1 MNCFLKVNS
10 SLKIGSG
17 HFIRCLN
24 LGLSLAKRGCKIYF
38 VSNELKNEHIRMLIT
53 MELPYFL
60 FDNPHNDISSEFL
73 QIREYAVSKGETEI
87 DWIVVDDYNSNNYWD
102 TAARQSCK
110 KLLVIEDLH
119 KNRRNCDLLLDMNYR
134 TKQTIMQLESEYSDS
149 KLLVGPKFAL
159 LDKRYSGL
167 CSKKLTRGND
177 QKERVLI
184 YFGSVDDYSLTL
196 RTYLALTKVYPELQ
210 ITTVIQKNNR
220 DINELSR
227 LTELN
232 SGNAKLFISPEF
244 LGDVMSTCTISI
256 GAGGISL
263 WERFSLGI
271 YSLTVATADNQVAP
285 LQELHEDK
293 LLRYLG
299 VANSFSEAALIEEFS
314 RVISPDFRNDDFLIN
329 STRLCDG
336 QGAERISEILIE
348 ASN

>member
-38 VSNELKNEHIRMLIT
+38 VSNELRNEHIHMLNT
-53 MELPYFL
+53 MELPFFV
-60 FDNPHNDISSEFL
+60 FDKPHDDVSSEFL
-73 QIREYAVSKGETEI
+73 QLREYAVSKGETEI

-102 TAARQSCK
+102 SAARQLCK

-119 KNRRNCDLLLDMNYR
+119 KNKRNCDFLLDMNYR
-134 TKQTIMQLESEYSDS
+134 TKRTLMQLESEYSDS

-159 LDKRYSGL
+159 LDKRYSDL

-184 YFGSVDDYSLTL
+184 YFGSIDDYSLTL
-196 RTYLALTKVYPELQ
+196 RTYLALTNVYPELQ
-210 ITTVIQKNNR
+210 ITIVIQMNNR
-220 DINELSR
+220 DMNEIRR

-232 SGNAKLFISPEF
+232 SRNAKLFISPEF

-329 STRLCDG
+329 STRLCD
-336 QGAERISEILIE
+336 AH
-348 ASN
+348 